1 MVAKCFAAVMTKI
14 SSCFFSTTYVS
25 SISNNIA
32 LIIKTVELA
41 VSVRTGNVN
50 KLWFWTSFPHD
61 MNI

>member
-1 MVAKCFAAVMTKI
+1 MESFKYSVKIESSYFVAG
-14 SSCFFSTTYVS
+14 TYVS

-41 VSVRTGNVN
+41 VFVRTGNVN
-50 KLWFWTSFPHD
+50 ELWFWTSFPHN